1 MLFIFLPLR
10 VLSVST
16 SRVMLADLIP
26 LLYMHLLLL
35 LSSELLQEADIIVG
49 ARSVLSHQR
58 GGVLNG
64 GRVLW
69 LILMM
74 LCWRLIKHGSV
85 VAQLTGA
92 MRYFSRVTL
101 GADLVMLATVQLL
114 VSLDHLISLEL
125 QLELLEAHVLLGVVC
140 SGVACTVILIS
151 LQHLLLEA
159 VVHLLHELLAA
170 LASFKRLVGH

>member
-1 MLFIFLPLR
+1 MLFIFLPLG
-10 VLSVST
+10 VVSVNT
-16 SRVMLADLIP
+16 SRVMLANLV
-26 LLYMHLLLL
+26 LLLCMHLLLL
-35 LSSELLQEADIIVG
+35 LNCELLQEADIIVG
-49 ARSVLSHQR
+49 SRSILSHQR

-74 LCWRLIKHGSV
+74 LCWRLIEHGRV
-85 VAQLTGA
+85 VTQLSGA
-92 MRYFSRVTL
+92 MLHFSRMTL
-101 GADLVMLATVQLL
+101 AADLVMLSAIQLL

-125 QLELLEAHVLLGVVC
+125 QLELLKAHVLLWVVS

-151 LQHLLLEA
+151 LHHLLLEA

-170 LASFKRLVGH
+170 LASFK